1 MQALDLVRKNFQN
14 SENFGNSF
22 IKNGIIYVNL
32 PLTYESSI
40 ILSLLKINT
49 LKLTMYILTILTY
62 SLKLHNIGKEIFYNP
77 DFFKSDF

>member
-1 MQALDLVRKNFQN
+1 MVRKNFQN

-32 PLTYESSI
+32 RLTYESSI
-40 ILSLLKINT
+40 ILSLLKIAT

-62 SLKLHNIGKEIFYNP
+62 SLKLHIIGKEIFYNP
-77 DFFKSDF
+77 DFFKPDF